1 MNYCSFDHIF
11 DGLFA
16 FTRPSNLAKLTINLS
31 YQKNDLKFEKS
42 CSLYL
47 DQIKFMTNQSNS
59 DEFFVLENPEELYLE
74 LDVVIGQK
82 IADRKNLEVTVSYED
97 FGPDC
102 KEKFS
107 FGYFECQVQVVSIE

>member
-16 FTRPSNLAKLTINLS
+16 FTRPSNLAKLSIKLS
-31 YQKNDLKFEKS
+31 YQKNDMKLEKL

-47 DQIKFMTNQSNS
+47 DQMKFLTDQSNS

-74 LDVVIGQK
+74 LDVIIGQK
-82 IADRKNLEVTVSYED
+82 IVNTNNLEVTVSYED
-97 FGPDC
+97 FGSDC